1 MSQEPTRSK
10 PPAAA
15 KAGHAGDVLPADAW
29 AVLAADPTAALVD
42 CRTEAE
48 WSFVGTPDLSAIG
61 KQTVLVEWL
70 SYPDGD
76 VDPRFVERLIEH
88 GLSPEAP
95 VYFLCRSGARSEAA
109 AIAATAASFRRAHNV
124 AEGFEGPRGPDGR
137 RTVSGWKV
145 DDLPW
150 RQ

>member
-1 MSQEPTRSK
+1 MSRNDIQPE

-15 KAGHAGDVLPADAW
+15 RAGYAGDVLPAEAW
-29 AVLAADPTAALVD
+29 AALATDPAAALVD

-48 WSFVGTPDLSAIG
+48 WLFVGTPDLSEIS
-61 KQTVLVEWL
+61 KQPVLVEWL

-109 AIAATAASFRRAHNV
+109 AIAASFQRAHNV
-124 AEGFEGPRGPDGR
+124 VEGFEGPRGSDGR
-137 RTVSGWKV
+137 RTVSGWKAAG
-145 DDLPW
+145 LPW
-150 RQ
+150 RQS